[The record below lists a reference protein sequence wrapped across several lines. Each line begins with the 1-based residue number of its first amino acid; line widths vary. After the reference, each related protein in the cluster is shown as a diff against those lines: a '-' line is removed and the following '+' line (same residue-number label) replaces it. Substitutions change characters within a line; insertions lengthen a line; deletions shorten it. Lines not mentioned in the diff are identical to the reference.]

1 MHRYRLTLRLSS
13 LVQRRRLKTEEEEEK
28 EEGEEEEEGEKKKK
42 QVKENKIKG
51 RRGEERKGKEICL
64 FNVWTSIEQHRIE
77 SATGRRLSS
86 HE

>member
-13 LVQRRRLKTEEEEEK
+13 LVQRRRLKTEEEEE
-28 EEGEEEEEGEKKKK
+28 EEEGEKKKK
-42 QVKENKIKG
+42 QVKENKVKG
-51 RRGEERKGKEICL
+51 RREEERKGKEICL

>member
-13 LVQRRRLKTEEEEEK
+13 LVQRRRLKTEEE
-28 EEGEEEEEGEKKKK
+28 EEEEEGEKKKK